1 MQEPADDQPAAAPAE
16 PKTKGELL
24 VQLKSEHKN
33 TMRLVAALLHD
44 RDLRVELKQIQLG
57 SGPLHAEYRAFLKNQ
72 TEGQDACVLGSASS
86 DRNLHP
92 GSTQNSFVHCHSTI
106 HGLD

>member
-1 MQEPADDQPAAAPAE
+1 M
-16 PKTKGELL
+16 
-24 VQLKSEHKN
+24 QLKIQHKN

-72 TEGQDACVLGSASS
+72 TEGKDA
-86 DRNLHP
+86 
-92 GSTQNSFVHCHSTI
+92 
-106 HGLD
+106 